1 MVYLDLTKAFDKVL
15 KLRLLE
21 QIRSMSIIGNILG
34 WIENWLT
41 DRRQRVK
48 VGMPVESGVP
58 QSRVFGPEAFR
69 IYINDL
75 EDVVKTLDYINKF
88 ADDSKGAKI
97 IKSAQDQIVMQTAL
111 NNLYDWS
118 VKWGMKFNL
127 NKCKIIHMG
136 KNNPRY
142 EYHIEG
148 VKLQS
153 DTKVKDI
160 GVLINII

>member
-1 MVYLDLTKAFDKVL
+1 MVYLDFTKAFDKVL

-21 QIRSMSIIGNILG
+21 KITGNIFG

-48 VGMPVESGVP
+48 VGMPVESGFP
-58 QSRVFGPEAFR
+58 QGRVFGPEAFK
-69 IYINDL
+69 IYTNDL
-75 EDVVKTLDYINKF
+75 DDAVKTLDYINKF

-97 IKSAQDQIVMQTAL
+97 IKSAQDQFLMQTVL

-127 NKCKIIHMG
+127 SKCKIIYMG
-136 KNNPRY
+136 KHNPRY
-142 EYHIEG
+142 EYHIG
-148 VKLQS
+148 GGKLES
-153 DTKVKDI
+153 DTKEKDI
-160 GVLINII
+160 GVLF